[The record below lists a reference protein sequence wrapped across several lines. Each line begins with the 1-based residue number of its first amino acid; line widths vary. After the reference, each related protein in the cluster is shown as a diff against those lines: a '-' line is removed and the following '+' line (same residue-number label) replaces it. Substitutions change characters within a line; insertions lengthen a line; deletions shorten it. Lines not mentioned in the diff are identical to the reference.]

1 MAKKMTGKSSS
12 CGSTGKSSSKK
23 MMMTSEKKMYNT
35 PTKKK

>member
-23 MMMTSEKKMYNT
+23 MMMTEKKMYNT

>member
-12 CGSTGKSSSKK
+12 CGSTGKSSPKK
-23 MMMTSEKKMYNT
+23 MMTSEKKMYNT